1 MQSTLSIGE
10 FSRATHLSV
19 KTLRHY
25 HEVGLLAPAEVDPG
39 SGYRY
44 YVTGQVPTAQVIRR
58 FRDLEM
64 PVDQVRRVLAAP
76 DLAARNALIVAHLQR
91 MEAQLQQTQA
101 AVASLRSLV
110 ERPAAPI
117 SVQHR
122 TVPATRALAISETV
136 SRAALLSWW
145 TAAFEEI
152 HAVLRNDE
160 LEPAGP
166 AGALFAGE
174 LFEQDVGDVVAF
186 IPTRLDP
193 PAGGRARSIVIATAE
208 LAMTVHRGPHT
219 DVDRT
224 YGALGTYVAEHAL
237 GVDGPVRE
245 NYLVGRLDTPEESRW
260 ETEIGW
266 PIFPTAQQ

>member
-1 MQSTLSIGE
+1 MPSTLSIGE

-44 YVTGQVPTAQVIRR
+44 YGTDQVPMAQVIRR

-64 PVDQVRRVLAAP
+64 PVDQVRHVLAAP
-76 DLAARNALIVAHLQR
+76 DLTARNALITAHLRR
-91 MEAQLQQTQA
+91 MEDQLRETQA
-101 AVASLRSLV
+101 AVESLRSLV
-110 ERPAAPI
+110 ETPAAPI

-122 TVPATRALAISETV
+122 SIPATRALAISATV
-136 SRAALLSWW
+136 TQTELLGWW
-145 TAAFEEI
+145 TAAFAEI
-152 HAVLRNDE
+152 LAALRGRR
-160 LEPAGP
+160 LAPAGP

-174 LFEQDVGDVVAF
+174 LFEQEAGDVVAF
-186 IPTRLDP
+186 IPTHSDAP
-193 PAGGRARSIVIATAE
+193 DTGRARSIVIPAAE
-208 LAMTVHRGPHT
+208 LAMTVHRGTHS

-237 GVDGPVRE
+237 GIEGPVRE
-245 NYLVGRLDTPEESRW
+245 NYLVGRLDTPDDTRW

-266 PIFPTAQQ
+266 PIFPTTQP